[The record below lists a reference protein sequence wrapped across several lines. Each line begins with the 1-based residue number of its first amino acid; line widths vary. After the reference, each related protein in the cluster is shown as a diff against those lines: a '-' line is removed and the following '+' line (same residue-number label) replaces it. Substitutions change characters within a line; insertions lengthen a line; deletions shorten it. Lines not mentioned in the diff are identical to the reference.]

1 MVVHVVIGAGFG
13 DEGKGLL
20 TDFYVYNTDNPI
32 VVRFNG
38 GSQCSHTV
46 VTPDNKRHI
55 FSHFGSGTFLGA
67 PTYFSEFMVV
77 NPLLFCKEY
86 EELKSENPIILAD
99 RNCMVTT
106 PMEMIINQIIENHR
120 NEQRHGSCGIGFGE
134 TIEREERGFSFRVID
149 LLDSN
154 TLLKKLNHIYENYTL
169 KRLNDLGIYDIF
181 NKKYDSIMN
190 EIFEHFMFDIQK
202 FLSLVKISNLNDI
215 KNRNLIFEGAQ
226 GLMLDMEFGEF
237 PYVTRS
243 KTGLHNVMKLVKQ
256 LDIPKIEVN
265 YITRSYATRHGAGP
279 FNTEIDGLP
288 YPKVVENTNIQND
301 WQGEFRFGYLNLS
314 DMVNFIYS
322 DIEYA
327 RNFDA
332 NFNLT
337 VSCLDQIDDK
347 IIFSFLDEWF
357 EGSEIEFF
365 RTLKGQFPM
374 FAIMGSYGPTR
385 KDIIPCY

>member
-1 MVVHVVIGAGFG
+1 MTAHVVIGAGFG

-20 TDFYVYNTDNPI
+20 TDFYVSNVDNPV

-38 GSQCSHTV
+38 GAQCSHTV

-67 PTYFSEFMVV
+67 PTYFSEYMVV

-86 EELKSENPIILAD
+86 EQLKFENPISLID
-99 RNCMVTT
+99 ENCMITT
-106 PMEMIINQIIENHR
+106 PMDMMINQMIENHR
-120 NEQRHGSCGIGFGE
+120 NDKRHGSCGIGFGE
-134 TIEREERGFSFRVID
+134 TIEREERGFHFRVTD
-149 LLDSN
+149 LLNVSN
-154 TLLKKLNHIYENYTL
+154 THRKLNYIYENYVPI
-169 KRLNDLGIYDIF
+169 RLNELGIYDIF
-181 NKKYDSIMN
+181 FKKYDCIMK
-190 EIFEHFMFDIQK
+190 EILEQFKIDIQK
-202 FLSLVKISNLNDI
+202 FLSLVKISNLTLI
-215 KNRNLIFEGAQ
+215 KDRNLIFEGAQ
-226 GLMLDMEFGEF
+226 GLMLDMDFGEF

-243 KTGLHNVMKLVKQ
+243 RTGLYNVMQIVRQ
-256 LDIPKIEVN
+256 MDISSIEVN

-279 FNTEIDGLP
+279 FNTEIEGLP
-288 YPKVVENTNIQND
+288 YSKVVENTNVQND

-314 DMVNFIYS
+314 DIVNFVYS
-322 DIEYA
+322 DIENA

-337 VSCLDQIDDK
+337 VSCLDQIDDR

-357 EGSEIEFF
+357 EGTEIEFF
-365 RTLKGQFPM
+365 RTLKGQFPL